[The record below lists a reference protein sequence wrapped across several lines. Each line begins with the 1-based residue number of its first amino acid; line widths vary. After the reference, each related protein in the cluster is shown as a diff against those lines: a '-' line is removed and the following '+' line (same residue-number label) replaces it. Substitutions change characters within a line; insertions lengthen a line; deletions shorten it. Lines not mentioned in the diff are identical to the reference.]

1 MVKKQIVNTAFV
13 KTVAIVVLIA
23 ILSFLIA
30 YLYAW
35 KISFKNLCSGY
46 CSLAGYKNY
55 IVKDFTCKCLNK
67 ANSLQEHKSFFS
79 GSNTK
84 LNQPFYEL

>member
-1 MVKKQIVNTAFV
+1 MVKRQIVNTAFV

-30 YLYAW
+30 YIYAW

-67 ANSLQEHKSFFS
+67 ANLQKYESFFP
-79 GSNTK
+79 GSNAK